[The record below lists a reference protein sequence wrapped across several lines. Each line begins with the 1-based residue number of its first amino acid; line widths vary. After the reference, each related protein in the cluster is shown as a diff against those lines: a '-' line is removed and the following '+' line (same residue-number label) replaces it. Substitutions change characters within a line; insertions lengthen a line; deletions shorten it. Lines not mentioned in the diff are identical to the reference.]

1 MFATSFFYV
10 YISRKFIE
18 VCIFF
23 DYQSDTGKGLN
34 ALFHNSLALLP
45 CSISAHPIKIGEVFY
60 LDIMSHL
67 WTVK

>member
-34 ALFHNSLALLP
+34 ALFHS
-45 CSISAHPIKIGEVFY
+45 KIFK
-60 LDIMSHL
+60 L
-67 WTVK
+67 

>member
-23 DYQSDTGKGLN
+23 DYQSDTGKG
-34 ALFHNSLALLP
+34 AKRPFS
-45 CSISAHPIKIGEVFY
+45 
-60 LDIMSHL
+60 
-67 WTVK
+67 

>member
-18 VCIFF
+18 VCIFLIIN
-23 DYQSDTGKGLN
+23 QIQVRGLN

-67 WTVK
+67 CTVK